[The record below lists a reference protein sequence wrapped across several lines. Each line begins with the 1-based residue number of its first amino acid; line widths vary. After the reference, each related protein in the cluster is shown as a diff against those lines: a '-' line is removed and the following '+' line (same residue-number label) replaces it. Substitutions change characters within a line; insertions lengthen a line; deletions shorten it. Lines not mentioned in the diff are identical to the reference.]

1 MLIIIPIE
9 PVSQL
14 RPRATTVN
22 GRPRVYD
29 PSKVGDLLIPALI
42 TIIIAAFCYIT
53 HFPLQILAFIVSLI
67 ALVKSR

>member
-1 MLIIIPIE
+1 MTQKTECVIKEMNKL
-9 PVSQL
+9 
-14 RPRATTVN
+14 
-22 GRPRVYD
+22 
-29 PSKVGDLLIPALI
+29 GDLLIPALI